1 MGVSQTQTFWFTV
14 KATKSAYSLTKQ
26 TLDMNV
32 SQYQENKSSSYTTPE
47 GKVIAYNI
55 VYTKTLRLQ

>member
-1 MGVSQTQTFWFTV
+1 
-14 KATKSAYSLTKQ
+14 
-26 TLDMNV
+26 MNV